1 MSTDFLTSVAAVLS
15 ANLIT
20 FGFVAAAIYAQRHPG
35 YNLPPLV
42 WAGLLLPLAFIVLTM
57 LSIGQTAPHGG

>member
-1 MSTDFLTSVAAVLS
+1 MNSVAVVLA

-42 WAGLLLPLAFIVLTM
+42 GAGLLLPLAFIVLTM